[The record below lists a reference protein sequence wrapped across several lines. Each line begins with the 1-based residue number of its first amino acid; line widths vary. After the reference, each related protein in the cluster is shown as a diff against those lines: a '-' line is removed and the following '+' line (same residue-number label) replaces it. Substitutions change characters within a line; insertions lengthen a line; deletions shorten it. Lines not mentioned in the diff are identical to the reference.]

1 MFLSLLGWTSLWDL
15 RFGLVYSATENFS
28 SILGILLFVFSITFP
43 ILVAVAQ
50 LRHIK
55 KLNKE
60 FKPGALHAQQTEEQY
75 ILEIIDKYGTYDNY
89 VK

>member
-1 MFLSLLGWTSLWDL
+1 M
-15 RFGLVYSATENFS
+15 
-28 SILGILLFVFSITFP
+28 
-43 ILVAVAQ
+43 AQ